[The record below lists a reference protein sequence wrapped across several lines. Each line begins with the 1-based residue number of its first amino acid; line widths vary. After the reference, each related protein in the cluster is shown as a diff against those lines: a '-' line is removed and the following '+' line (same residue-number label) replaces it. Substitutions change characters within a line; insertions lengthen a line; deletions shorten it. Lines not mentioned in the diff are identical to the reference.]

1 MATQESPN
9 SEALRMLLAQAI
21 NAGGI
26 PESYDGEVWDTE
38 KLQQDFEVQGFAAP
52 FVVVRRKSDGQ
63 RGTLTFVHAP
73 RVYFNFVPVS

>member
-1 MATQESPN
+1 MSTD
-9 SEALRMLLAQAI
+9 ALRMLLAQAI

-26 PESYDGEVWDTE
+26 PETYDGEVWDTE

-52 FVVVRRKSDGQ
+52 FVVVRRKSDDQ

-73 RVYFNFVPVS
+73 RVYFDFTPV

>member
-1 MATQESPN
+1 MSTQESSS

-63 RGTLTFVHAP
+63 RGTLTFVHSP
-73 RVYFNFVPVS
+73 RIYFDFTAV

>member
-1 MATQESPN
+1 MSTQESPD

-26 PESYDGEVWDTE
+26 PETYEGEVWDTE
-38 KLQQDFEVQGFAAP
+38 KLQQDFEVHGFAAP

-63 RGTLTFVHAP
+63 RGTLTFVHNP
-73 RVYFNFVPVS
+73 RVYFDFTAV

>member
-1 MATQESPN
+1 MSTQESSD

-26 PESYDGEVWDTE
+26 PETYEGEVWDTE

-63 RGTLTFVHAP
+63 QGTLTFVHNP
-73 RVYFNFVPVS
+73 RVYFNFVAV